1 MATVTTSLYV
11 RETAAQDALGDVV
24 RYLQSQGWTV
34 SASSITPKEA
44 TLANAYG
51 YLAELQPASITL
63 DGGTGSAQ
71 TAVGEALL
79 ATSNYSLA
87 EGEAQVAQAIEGAG
101 GVGAVVGSV
110 EAEANLI
117 AGWALAI
124 VVIVGVAYL
133 AHTYVAAGG
142 RL

>member
-34 SASSITPKEA
+34 SASSITPKPA
-44 TLANAYG
+44 TLLNADG

-63 DGGTGSAQ
+63 TGGSGSPNA
-71 TAVGEALL
+71 AVAEALI
-79 ATSNYSLA
+79 ATSNYSIA
-87 EGEAQVAQAIEGAG
+87 EGEAQVAQAVNQAG
-101 GVGAVVGSV
+101 GINQVVQNV
-110 EAEANLI
+110 EDEANLA

-124 VVIVGVAYL
+124 GVVVGVVYL
-133 AHTYVAAGG
+133 GHAYVAAGG